1 MTAGTVPPKSMDPK
15 CDTSALDR
23 NLAMSRKYKVTG
35 TPALV
40 FENGTR
46 VPGAI
51 GATRSR
57 SSWPAP
63 EVLTAPA
70 RAAGPRKSLTPR
82 WRRCHTTAKEGRCR
96 HNDGP

>member
-23 NLAMSRKYKVTG
+23 NLAMSRKYKVNG

-51 GATRSR
+51 GGDQIEKQLAN
-57 SSWPAP
+57 AQ
-63 EVLTAPA
+63 
-70 RAAGPRKSLTPR
+70 KS
-82 WRRCHTTAKEGRCR
+82 
-96 HNDGP
+96 